1 MTGRAEHRQYEA
13 DYYADSS
20 RKNQPH
26 TGNLSAEDKA
36 DVRQGAQARTQKE
49 ASDYS
54 VAQGDQLLQGQTT
67 RGGAPVP
74 GQNYAA
80 ASHDDLY
87 QMVHNNVDLEGIN
100 NRGRVANDLGN
111 WLADVSNSFND
122 AANAAEWQGNA
133 ASQAHGFFQATA
145 SHAEQTGQAVQ
156 LSSNRYSQQAAAAH
170 YAQTNMPEPTGFNQH
185 AEMDKATQ
193 QLVAG
198 DPSGATQTMNG
209 IAAKQQQADA
219 AHAQAVQIMHGLDS
233 TYHDTASTQP
243 TYQSPPQ
250 PGHNESTSASGLHGG
265 ISTAGNFNVPGGTA
279 SGSGSLAP
287 QTPPGSTPPP
297 GSGGYQPPGISTGSG
312 GPSTFGGNTFRP
324 SPAGTSVPRLTP
336 DGLALTGSPSG
347 APGTGDVTRSKPG
360 AGRGFAGSRVS
371 GGGTTAGPKGEA
383 AEPGKGSAAGKGAE
397 RLARG
402 GASASAAA
410 AGKAGT
416 AGAAGAQGKKKEED
430 KEHKNKL
437 PNLEDDAFEVRPE
450 YGPDGEKIIP
460 PVIGG

>member
-1 MTGRAEHRQYEA
+1 MVHE
-13 DYYADSS
+13 
-20 RKNQPH
+20 
-26 TGNLSAEDKA
+26 NLSAED
-36 DVRQGAQARTQKE
+36 
-49 ASDYS
+49 
-54 VAQGDQLLQGQTT
+54 L
-67 RGGAPVP
+67 
-74 GQNYAA
+74 
-80 ASHDDLY
+80 DD
-87 QMVHNNVDLEGIN
+87 
-100 NRGRVANDLGN
+100 RGRVANKLGN
-111 WLADVSNSFND
+111 WLADVSNSTNE
-122 AANAAEWQGNA
+122 AVSATEVQWQGSGA
-133 ASQAHGFFQATA
+133 AQAHGFFESTA
-145 SHAEQTGQAVQ
+145 KYTAETANAAQ